1 MTQLCRS
8 SQGHSTSPEGGC
20 VIWGGIPFETRSF
33 PSRHGGRNPVLRRR
47 NSEGLRVDSRFRGND
62 CGLFAT
68 SLPREEGDGCYLR
81 QKDRPAPPGPR
92 LECLKQKQF
101 RGQRAFEAHRDTL
114 LH

>member
-1 MTQLCRS
+1 VSFGVGSLSKR
-8 SQGHSTSPEGGC
+8 GHSRPAMA
-20 VIWGGIPFETRSF
+20 GGIQSF
-33 PSRHGGRNPVLRRR
+33 DGAFPKVC
-47 NSEGLRVDSRFRGND
+47 RVDSRFRGND